1 MTEATERERADAIE
15 ARLNRLIE
23 VAETVLRIWEAGT
36 KGTEPFPAN
45 ALRAA
50 LREARAT
57 AELAPGHTVMDEYTA
72 KDQAGG
78 WPSEEDET

>member
-1 MTEATERERADAIE
+1 MTETTERARSDAIE

-23 VAETVLRIWEAGT
+23 AVEEIERSPQLGSTSYDMAY
-36 KGTEPFPAN
+36 N
-45 ALRAA
+45 LRAA

-57 AELAPGHTVMDEYTA
+57 AELAPGHTVMDKYTA

-78 WPSEEDET
+78 WPSGEDET